1 MAAPNPSDAH
11 LQNATAAYRKRLMDH
26 LGDRDP
32 LTVLART
39 GDALAGLVRENG
51 AARLRVRPIEG
62 KWSPLEVIGHF
73 CDCEW
78 VYGYRARLI
87 LCEDNPTIL
96 GMDQDRWVAG
106 QRYQAREPMELVEQF
121 RALRPHNL
129 SLWRA
134 MTPADLARAGQH
146 SERGP
151 ESLGLLLPLLAG
163 HDLLHLDQLKRLL
176 MAIV

>member
-1 MAAPNPSDAH
+1 MAATPNPPDAV
-11 LQNATAAYRKRLMDH
+11 AAYRKRLAGY

-39 GDALAGLVRENG
+39 GDALAALVRENG
-51 AARLRVRPIEG
+51 PARLRVRPIKG
-62 KWSPLEVIGHF
+62 KWSPVEVIGHF

-106 QRYQAREPMELVEQF
+106 QRYQDRDPMELVEQF

-129 SLWRA
+129 RLWQA

-146 SERGP
+146 SERGA
-151 ESLGLLLPLLAG
+151 ESLGMLLPALAG